1 VGQNLLTFD
10 DFTSANATAD
20 LRFVQSQTRYST
32 DVVLNR
38 RIVERIVR
46 SGIAHVYLRAWQ
58 SLSTVDYIADAT
70 AFTNLQLVLSIIWN
84 CTDKSMSLCDCLAR
98 AAVAN
103 HMLAELG
110 DSRLLDADLTDDP
123 DRHYLVKAYLGILH
137 NMVRMCADSR
147 QVFRSAGAVAVLQQY
162 LRRAQG
168 LVRTKAYLILSYIV
182 NEHEND
188 IINATDENIAY
199 IVHILQTAVDSE
211 NHFSQLHAFWAS
223 EIACG
228 LNHLAVNDGNKLRLG
243 SLGAIDLY
251 VRLLRDGNSEERG
264 LAAAGLWIL
273 SFNAHNRQLMLD
285 SADCLQGT
293 LIVCHQIYIIYV
305 RDRERDKTETKVT
318 KTERFELLMLSCV
331 IF

>member
-1 VGQNLLTFD
+1 
-10 DFTSANATAD
+10 
-20 LRFVQSQTRYST
+20 
-32 DVVLNR
+32 VLNR

-46 SGIAHVYLRAWQ
+46 CGIAHVYLRAWQ
-58 SLSTVDYIADAT
+58 SLLAVNYLADAT

-84 CTDKSMSLCDCLAR
+84 CTDKSVSLCDSLAR

-103 HMLAELG
+103 HILAELA
-110 DSRLLDADLTDDP
+110 DARLLDADLTSDP

-162 LRRAQG
+162 LQRPQG

-182 NEHEND
+182 NEQEND

-228 LNHLAVNDGNKLRLG
+228 LNHLAINDGNKQRLG
-243 SLGAIDLY
+243 SLGAINLY
-251 VRLLRDGNSEERG
+251 VRLLRDGSSDERG

-273 SFNAHNRQLMLD
+273 SFSAHNRQLMLD
-285 SADCLQGT
+285 LPDCLQGT
-293 LIVCHQIYIIYV
+293 VLSIVRLIVKLNSVHFIQ
-305 RDRERDKTETKVT
+305 RGG
-318 KTERFELLMLSCV
+318 
-331 IF
+331 

>member
-1 VGQNLLTFD
+1 LAFD
-10 DFTSANATAD
+10 DFSSANATAD
-20 LRFVQSQTRYST
+20 LRFVQSQTRYSA
-32 DVVLNR
+32 DIVLNR

-46 SGIAHVYLRAWQ
+46 CGIAHVYLRAWQ
-58 SLSTVDYIADAT
+58 SLSTVDYFTDAT
-70 AFTNLQLVLSIIWN
+70 AFTNLQLVLSVVWN
-84 CTDKSMSLCDCLAR
+84 CTDKSVSLCDCLAR

-103 HMLAELG
+103 HMIAELA
-110 DSRLLDADLTDDP
+110 DTRLLDADLASDP

-162 LRRAQG
+162 LQRPQG

-199 IVHILQTAVDSE
+199 IVHILQTAVSSE

-228 LNHLAVNDGNKLRLG
+228 LNHLAVNDGNKQRLG
-243 SLGAIDLY
+243 ILGAIDSY
-251 VRLLRDGNSEERG
+251 VQLLRDGNGEERG

-273 SFNAHNRQLMLD
+273 SFNAQNRQIMLE
-285 SADCLQGT
+285 SPDCLQGT
-293 LIVCHQIYIIYV
+293 LLYYQMS
-305 RDRERDKTETKVT
+305 
-318 KTERFELLMLSCV
+318 L
-331 IF
+331 

>member
-1 VGQNLLTFD
+1 M
-10 DFTSANATAD
+10 
-20 LRFVQSQTRYST
+20 QSQTRYSA

-38 RIVERIVR
+38 RVVERIVR
-46 SGIAHVYLRAWQ
+46 CGIAHVYLRAWQ

-70 AFTNLQLVLSIIWN
+70 AFTNLQLVLSIVWN
-84 CTDKSMSLCDCLAR
+84 CSDKSVSLCDCLAR

-110 DSRLLDADLTDDP
+110 DPQLVEADLTNDP
-123 DRHYLVKAYLGILH
+123 DHHYLIKAYLGILH

-147 QVFRSAGAVAVLQQY
+147 QVFRSAGAVTVLPRY
-162 LRRAQG
+162 LQRAQG
-168 LVRTKAYLILSYIV
+168 LVRTKAYLILSYVV
-182 NEHEND
+182 NEQEND

-199 IVHILQTAVDSE
+199 IVHILQTALDSE

-243 SLGAIDLY
+243 SLGAIELY
-251 VRLLRDGNSEERG
+251 VRLLRDGSCEERS

-273 SFNAHNRQLMLD
+273 SFNALNRQLMLD
-285 SADCLQGT
+285 SPDCLQGT
-293 LIVCHQIYIIYV
+293 VVIHFQI
-305 RDRERDKTETKVT
+305 
-318 KTERFELLMLSCV
+318 
-331 IF
+331 

>member
-1 VGQNLLTFD
+1 MLAFD
-10 DFTSANATAD
+10 DFSSANATAD
-20 LRFVQSQTRYST
+20 LRFVQSQTRYSA
-32 DVVLNR
+32 DIVLNR

-46 SGIAHVYLRAWQ
+46 CGIAHVYLRAWQ
-58 SLSTVDYIADAT
+58 SLSTVDYFTDAT
-70 AFTNLQLVLSIIWN
+70 AFTNLQLVLSVVWN
-84 CTDKSMSLCDCLAR
+84 CTDKSVSLCDSLAR

-103 HMLAELG
+103 HMIAELA
-110 DSRLLDADLTDDP
+110 DTRLLDADLASDP

-162 LRRAQG
+162 LQRPQG

-199 IVHILQTAVDSE
+199 IVHILQMAVSSE

-228 LNHLAVNDGNKLRLG
+228 LNHLAVNDGNKQRLG
-243 SLGAIDLY
+243 ILGAVDSY
-251 VRLLRDGNSEERG
+251 VQLLRDGNGEERG

-273 SFNAHNRQLMLD
+273 SFNAQNRQIMLE
-285 SADCLQGT
+285 SPDCLQGT
-293 LIVCHQIYIIYV
+293 LLYYQIL
-305 RDRERDKTETKVT
+305 
-318 KTERFELLMLSCV
+318 F
-331 IF
+331 

>member
-1 VGQNLLTFD
+1 MLAFD
-10 DFTSANATAD
+10 DFSSANATAD
-20 LRFVQSQTRYST
+20 LRFVQSQTRYCA

-46 SGIAHVYLRAWQ
+46 CGIAHVYLRAWQ
-58 SLSTVDYIADAT
+58 SLSAIDYVADAT
-70 AFTNLQLVLSIIWN
+70 AFTNLQLVLSIVWN
-84 CTDKSMSLCDCLAR
+84 STDKSMSLCDCLAR

-103 HMLAELG
+103 HMLAELAHT
-110 DSRLLDADLTDDP
+110 RLLDADLTDDP

-147 QVFRSAGAVAVLQQY
+147 QVFRSAGVVTILQQY
-162 LRRAQG
+162 LQRPQG
-168 LVRTKAYLILSYIV
+168 LVRTKAYLILSYVV
-182 NEHEND
+182 NEQEND

-228 LNHLAVNDGNKLRLG
+228 LNHLAVNDGNKQRLG
-243 SLGAIDLY
+243 RLGAIDLY
-251 VRLLRDGNSEERG
+251 VQLLRDGSTDERG

-273 SFNAHNRQLMLD
+273 SFNAHNRELMLN
-285 SADCLQGT
+285 SPDCLQGT
-293 LIVCHQIYIIYV
+293 AIISCLNYFSLKRNLCCYQQRHAIYSRYSTIIRV
-305 RDRERDKTETKVT
+305 NWFHKQ
-318 KTERFELLMLSCV
+318 
-331 IF
+331 

>member
-1 VGQNLLTFD
+1 M
-10 DFTSANATAD
+10 
-20 LRFVQSQTRYST
+20 
-32 DVVLNR
+32 LNR

-46 SGIAHVYLRAWQ
+46 CGIAHVYLRAWQ
-58 SLSTVDYIADAT
+58 SLLAVNYLADAT

-84 CTDKSMSLCDCLAR
+84 CTDKSVSLCDSLAR

-103 HMLAELG
+103 HILAELA
-110 DSRLLDADLTDDP
+110 DARLLDADLTSDP

-162 LRRAQG
+162 LQRPQG

-182 NEHEND
+182 NEQEND

-228 LNHLAVNDGNKLRLG
+228 LNHLAINDGNKQRLG
-243 SLGAIDLY
+243 SLGAINLY
-251 VRLLRDGNSEERG
+251 VRLLRDGSSDERG

-273 SFNAHNRQLMLD
+273 SFSAHNRQLMLD
-285 SADCLQGT
+285 LPDCLQGT
-293 LIVCHQIYIIYV
+293 VLSIVRLIVKLNSVHFIQ
-305 RDRERDKTETKVT
+305 RGG
-318 KTERFELLMLSCV
+318 
-331 IF
+331 

>member
-1 VGQNLLTFD
+1 LLAFD
-10 DFTSANATAD
+10 DFSSANATAD
-20 LRFVQSQTRYST
+20 LRFVQSQTRYCA

-46 SGIAHVYLRAWQ
+46 CGIAHVYLRAWQ
-58 SLSTVDYIADAT
+58 SLSAIDYVADAT
-70 AFTNLQLVLSIIWN
+70 AFTNLQLVLSIVWN
-84 CTDKSMSLCDCLAR
+84 STDKSMSLCDCLAR

-103 HMLAELG
+103 HMLAELAHT
-110 DSRLLDADLTDDP
+110 RLLDADLTDDP

-147 QVFRSAGAVAVLQQY
+147 QVFRSAGVVTILQQY
-162 LRRAQG
+162 LQRPQG
-168 LVRTKAYLILSYIV
+168 LVRTKAYLILSYVV
-182 NEHEND
+182 NEQEND

-228 LNHLAVNDGNKLRLG
+228 LNHLAVNDGNKQRLG
-243 SLGAIDLY
+243 RLGAIDLY
-251 VRLLRDGNSEERG
+251 VQLLRDGSTDERG

-273 SFNAHNRQLMLD
+273 SFNAHNRELMLN
-285 SADCLQGT
+285 SPDCLQGT
-293 LIVCHQIYIIYV
+293 AIISCLNYFSLKRNLCCYQQRHAIYSRYSTIIRV
-305 RDRERDKTETKVT
+305 NWFHKQ
-318 KTERFELLMLSCV
+318 
-331 IF
+331 

>member
-1 VGQNLLTFD
+1 MLAFD
-10 DFTSANATAD
+10 DFSSANATAD
-20 LRFVQSQTRYST
+20 LRFVQSQTRYCA

-46 SGIAHVYLRAWQ
+46 CGIAHVYLRAWQ
-58 SLSTVDYIADAT
+58 SLSAIDYVADAT
-70 AFTNLQLVLSIIWN
+70 AFTNLQLVLSIVWN
-84 CTDKSMSLCDCLAR
+84 STDKSMSLCDCLAR

-103 HMLAELG
+103 HMLAELAHT
-110 DSRLLDADLTDDP
+110 RLLDADLTDDP

-147 QVFRSAGAVAVLQQY
+147 QVFRSAGAVTILQQY
-162 LRRAQG
+162 LQRPQG
-168 LVRTKAYLILSYIV
+168 LVRTKAYLILSYVV
-182 NEHEND
+182 NEQEND

-228 LNHLAVNDGNKLRLG
+228 LNHLAVNDGNKQRLG
-243 SLGAIDLY
+243 RLGAIDLY
-251 VRLLRDGNSEERG
+251 VQLLRDGSTDERG

-273 SFNAHNRQLMLD
+273 SFNAHNRELMLN
-285 SADCLQGT
+285 SPDCLQGT
-293 LIVCHQIYIIYV
+293 AIISCLNYFSLKRNLCCYQQRHAIYSCFSTII
-305 RDRERDKTETKVT
+305 KVN
-318 KTERFELLMLSCV
+318 C
-331 IF
+331 

>member
-1 VGQNLLTFD
+1 LLTFD
-10 DFTSANATAD
+10 DFSSANATAD
-20 LRFVQSQTRYST
+20 LRFVQSQTRYSS

-46 SGIAHVYLRAWQ
+46 CGIAHVYLRAWQ
-58 SLSTVDYIADAT
+58 SLSTVDYVADAT

-84 CTDKSMSLCDCLAR
+84 CTDKSVSLCDSLAR

-103 HMLAELG
+103 HMLTELANT
-110 DSRLLDADLTDDP
+110 RLLDADLTDDP
-123 DRHYLVKAYLGILH
+123 DCHYLVKAYLGILH
-137 NMVRMCADSR
+137 NMVRMCVDSR

-162 LRRAQG
+162 LQRPQG

-182 NEHEND
+182 SEQEND

-199 IVHILQTAVDSE
+199 IVHILQTAVASE

-228 LNHLAVNDGNKLRLG
+228 LNHLAVNDGNKQRLG
-243 SLGAIDLY
+243 NLGAIDLY
-251 VRLLRDGNSEERG
+251 VQLLQGGSSDERS

-285 SADCLQGT
+285 TPDCLQGAVVYRIS
-293 LIVCHQIYIIYV
+293 LQRKKIDNIRAYVYIICV
-305 RDRERDKTETKVT
+305 KKIFLRLS
-318 KTERFELLMLSCV
+318 LLSAYKA
-331 IF
+331 FS